1 MRTGD
6 TIVALATPPRSPG
19 SSTHAVLRLSGPR
32 AMDALDH
39 ICTQPLTRRRSCA
52 HTLISVGQHTLP
64 ATALLFPAP
73 ASYTGEDCVDL
84 LLVDNPWLVEQ
95 VIAALLSQPET
106 RAAEPG
112 EFSARAY
119 LAGRLTLD
127 QAEGIAALIAARNQ
141 DQWHAARELASGRV
155 GVAHQ
160 QRASTLAHLLAL
172 TEAGI
177 DFTDQEDVVAIT
189 PADLRTRLCALID
202 ELQSISA
209 ASMAESG
216 CVRVVLVGPPNA
228 GKSTLFNALLGRRR
242 AVTSSQAGTTRDA
255 LIEPLDLRP
264 LTVASV
270 ELIDLPGLDMA
281 EVDLTWSDQYGLDA
295 GDPAHPPVSELDAQA
310 RQQALSVVAS
320 ADLILRCDPHGH
332 AVADARSLLV
342 RTQADRAAPGS
353 THEGMLPVCALDG
366 WGLPALRQALA
377 DRIETLH
384 STAAGSRSG
393 VSALQASAVV
403 RTMKHLQNAVDA
415 IDPHGSRLDHLEL
428 IADELRS
435 ALDAM
440 APLAGRIE
448 PDEILGLVF
457 ASFCIGK

>member
-19 SSTHAVLRLSGPR
+19 SSTHAVLRLSGAR

-52 HTLISVGQHTLP
+52 HTLIAVGQHTLP

-95 VIAALLSQPET
+95 VIAALLSHPET

-141 DQWHAARELASGRV
+141 DQWHAARELASGRA
-155 GVAHQ
+155 GAAHQ

-189 PADLRTRLCALID
+189 PADLRTRLCALIE

-264 LTVASV
+264 LTAASV
-270 ELIDLPGLDMA
+270 ELIDLPGLD
-281 EVDLTWSDQYGLDA
+281 L
-295 GDPAHPPVSELDAQA
+295 GDPAYQPVSELDAQA
-310 RQQALSVVAS
+310 RQQALSVVDS
-320 ADLILRCDPHGH
+320 ADVILRCDPLGQ

-403 RTMKHLQNAVDA
+403 RTMTHLQNAVDA